1 MDYFLTVAGLI
12 ALVAGGDYLVRGSV
26 ALARRSGMPTLLIGL
41 TVVAF
46 GTSAPELVVGVGAAI
61 KGFPTLALGNVV
73 GSNIANGLLII
84 GVSAL
89 IRPFARRG
97 ASFRRDTWLMIG
109 ASVIF
114 IGLCQTGEIDA
125 WEGLVLLTILF
136 ATLLYSARRSSPRP
150 EPAHDEE
157 EFEGVIALPE
167 TLRLSLLFLTGGLV
181 VLALGSHFLV
191 TGSVG
196 IARSF
201 GVSEAVIGLT
211 LVAIGTSLPELATGA
226 FAALRGEGELAI
238 GTVIG
243 SNLFNILGVM
253 GVTAMVR
260 PIPIPEMFLRFDLW
274 IMLAAAMVLI
284 PIAHRGLGV
293 GRKTAG
299 AFLVLYAL
307 YIVSVFDGAS
317 AFSMSH

>member
-1 MDYFLTVAGLI
+1 MDYFLIVAGLI

-73 GSNIANGLLII
+73 GSNIANVLLVI

-89 IRPFARRG
+89 IRPLARRG
-97 ASFRRDTWLMIG
+97 AGFRRDTWLMIG

-114 IGLCQTGEIDA
+114 IGLCRTGEIVA
-125 WEGLVLLTILF
+125 WQGLLLLTILF
-136 ATLLYSARRSSPRP
+136 ALLFYSIRRSSRP
-150 EPAHDEE
+150 PAPVHDEE
-157 EFEGVIALPE
+157 EFEGVIGLPE
-167 TLRLSLLFLTGGLV
+167 TLRLSLLFLTLGLV
-181 VLALGSHFLV
+181 ALALGSHFLV

-196 IARSF
+196 VARGF

-211 LVAIGTSLPELATGA
+211 LVALGTSLPELTTGA

-253 GVTAMVR
+253 GVTVLVR
-260 PIPIPEMFLRFDLW
+260 PIPIPDMFLRFDLW
-274 IMLAAAMVLI
+274 VMLAAALVLV
-284 PIAHRGLGV
+284 PIAHRGPGI
-293 GRKTAG
+293 GRKTAVT
-299 AFLVLYAL
+299 FLVLYGA
-307 YIVSVFDGAS
+307 YIMLVLDGAS
-317 AFSMSH
+317 AFSMTP